1 MLIAAAFIGPGTVA
15 TCLGAGVSFGYS
27 LLWALLLSI
36 IITIVLQEISGRIGL
51 TSTRPIPA
59 ILESMIPGKYA
70 GKALIGLILLAIVL
84 GNSAYEAGNIA
95 GGTLGLEALF
105 GSGAVAYYPFI
116 VILLAGIIL
125 WMGSYKLL
133 ERIFTALVLIMS
145 MSFILTALLVR
156 PDLSALFAGLFYP
169 KVTGDTIMTVMAL
182 IGTTVVPYNLFL
194 YPALV
199 RQRWEGAGNLSAMRR
214 DIIGSVL
221 IGGIVSMA
229 ILVTGAGTGM
239 QQMESVLDMAKSLSP
254 IYGTAATVA
263 IGVGLLAAGLTSS
276 ITAPLAAA
284 YVIQQSFGWAPDNRS
299 WKFRLAWGGVL
310 LIGLLSLTLN
320 IRPLEVIFLAQVA
333 NALLLPLVAFLFW
346 RMASDK
352 QLLGEFRSSRT
363 GVIAGLIIVIL
374 VGLLALRTLYRI
386 FVS

>member
-51 TSTRPIPA
+51 SSKHPIPE
-59 ILESMIPGKYA
+59 LLQSLVPGKFI
-70 GKALIGLILLAIVL
+70 GKALILLILVAIVL

-105 GSGAVAYYPFI
+105 GSEAGVFYPFI
-116 VILLAGIIL
+116 VVILAGVLL
-125 WMGSYKLL
+125 WSGSYKLL
-133 ERIFTALVLIMS
+133 ERVFTVLVLL
-145 MSFILTALLVR
+145 MSFSFLLTAVLVR
-156 PDLSALFAGLFYP
+156 PDMSALFSGLFVP
-169 KVTGDTIMTVMAL
+169 RLNGENIITVMAL

-199 RQRWEGAGNLSAMRR
+199 RQRWGGPEGLSAMRR
-214 DIIGSVL
+214 DIIFSVIL
-221 IGGIVSMA
+221 GGVVSMA
-229 ILVTGAGTGM
+229 ILVTAAGTGI
-239 QQMESVLDMAKSLSP
+239 QQLESVLDMAKSLSP
-254 IYGTAATVA
+254 IYGSAATIA

-284 YVIQQSFGWAPDNRS
+284 FVIQQSFGWETNNRS

-310 LIGLLSLTLN
+310 LAGLLSLTLKV
-320 IRPLEVIFLAQVA
+320 RPLEIIFLAQVA
-333 NALLLPLVAFLFW
+333 NALLLPIVAFLFW

-352 QLLGEFRSSRT
+352 ELLGKYRSAPL
-363 GVIAGLIIVIL
+363 GIIAGLIIVVL
-374 VGLLALRTLYRI
+374 VSLLAIRTLYRI
-386 FVS
+386 FG